1 MNKTEFYKA
10 VADRTGMTQK
20 DTKTVFETAQ
30 EILTETLKAD
40 EEVKIF
46 DGVTFSRVYRDAR
59 ESRNPRTG
67 EAITVDAKYTPKVK
81 IGKVFKEAIA

>member
-40 EEVKIF
+40 EEVKMF

-59 ESRNPRTG
+59 EARNPQTG
-67 EAITVDAKYTPKVK
+67 EVITVEGKYAPKVK